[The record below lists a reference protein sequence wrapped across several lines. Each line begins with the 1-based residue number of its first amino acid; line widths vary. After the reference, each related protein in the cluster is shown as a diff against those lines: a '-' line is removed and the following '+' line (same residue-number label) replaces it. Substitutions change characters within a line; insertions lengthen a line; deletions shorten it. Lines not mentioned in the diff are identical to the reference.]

1 MADNSF
7 KIVAKLDIPTSV
19 GKIIND
25 IPKLEK
31 TLQANAGGNVKI
43 VAGLDTTRSIKQI
56 QSQLNAITA
65 PTIKIGIDTSSIQ
78 NTQNITNGLRDVQTQ
93 AQQTA
98 NSLTNLNGIANQPI
112 KPILDR
118 SSFTEIQDYI
128 DAIAIKLSKTK
139 IGNFSDVFKGIKAN
153 FNANT
158 PDIKNAVA
166 ELVNAIKLTPNN
178 QKAITDSYSYLM
190 DMIRNTINSSK
201 IVNSQDFEMNL
212 ADQIYRIA
220 TSMNNAQSQIQQ
232 SSTAI
237 NNSLQQVQQS
247 VQQTGNSIQQFN
259 NVSTSSKNYFSNS
272 SEILKDIQLFD
283 MEEDAIKS
291 LETTFKS
298 LGATVTSVERKNNSG
313 FTESFTVAIRSAT
326 GEVEKFD
333 YIWKNLNEGISDD
346 EKWRYALSNITA
358 TDKGVKNLIESAK
371 IAKDKLNAIADTKQ
385 NKLMSLYSGAGQGAK
400 PIQNADSWIKLA
412 QQAGIAEEAIEKIR
426 TADITTANSIKANAD
441 IEIDKFKQLVRTLQ
455 NVEYAANSLRVK
467 DIFTTK
473 RIETTNL
480 DNLINK
486 INKSDVPFEKLR
498 RHIDV
503 LKSSLSNVTNQES
516 LVKYLNSFDRVESKF
531 KSLNTL
537 YTSIGG
543 YDKQL
548 DKLARDWQKQG
559 IYIGNV
565 KTTVE
570 NLKKSLATV
579 KTSDGFTKWVSD
591 FNSQIGALDK
601 LPITIAK
608 GRNEL
613 NSLQQTWT
621 DFSKGKNI
629 VSNVNKELGNLSSRI
644 KRITTEKGF
653 SKWSEDFSKIN
664 TQISQMTT
672 NLNNQVSVQNK
683 INKLQTQIA
692 KLNPA
697 RDIDEIARLNEKL
710 KLEQKEL
717 SNLQYQSNLFSNL
730 ISLEEQ
736 EKYITQQTVQT
747 REMLTSAINSSTAKY
762 KSDINETIKN
772 LNRLKNSALFRNNQN
787 NPQVTAIQQQI
798 TDLTTRYQSM
808 LNTLNKGN
816 LTPIQFDALQKELRQ
831 LNTDFNSTQASAT
844 RFQQT
849 LRSDNSADQL
859 KQKVALLTAQVQA
872 FRKANSRAESKF
884 GGQFDSIL
892 NRLKDVSDIETF
904 NRINKE
910 TQILRQNIV
919 ASEEAG
925 KSFFD
930 KLGEKA
936 RKFAGWMSLTYA
948 FSLVMRTFRTMITTV
963 VELDTALV
971 DLKKTFTGTEQD
983 LQNLYY
989 SANKTAK
996 ELGVTT
1002 KEILE
1007 QASAW
1012 SRLGY
1017 SSAETAELMAEN
1029 SAIFKTIS
1037 PGMDIDTATDG
1048 LVSMMKAFDVEAN
1061 DVLDGIMSKVNIVG
1075 NKFATDNT
1083 SIVEAM
1089 TRSSS
1094 AMAAANNTLEETIAL
1109 NTASIEI
1116 TRNAETTANAWRT
1129 VSMRLRGYDE
1139 ESEELSDN
1147 LVNISG
1153 TIADLTKTASNS
1165 FQGIS
1170 LFTDE
1175 SKETYK
1181 STYQIMKDISNIWD
1195 ELSDKNQ
1202 AELLEAI
1209 AGKRNSQ
1216 VVASALQNFES
1227 AEKAI
1232 IEMAD
1237 SQGNAMT
1244 EMEIAYESI
1253 SYRVNLFKETLT
1265 DLAQTAFKQDVLK
1278 FVVDGGTSIL
1288 EFIDTLTEK
1297 VGLLATIGLGLLSKH
1312 MLNVMGISKVVTRNN
1327 LVQYGMSLN
1336 AISLANINSATSTE
1350 KLALAVQNLTFKQQ
1364 AQILASRGVSQETI
1378 KSVLIQNQAEKE
1390 VAEQIVL
1397 NTALIGKKKQLTAS
1411 LLQETL
1417 MTQGICKEKAV
1428 EIMRSV
1434 GVINTD
1440 NTQVLSKKKLNVAL
1454 LQTKLSQEG
1463 LSAAQIKAMTI
1474 QLGLGRSVN
1483 SLGNYF
1489 TGLGATIKS
1498 ALLGI
1503 NPIVVALTAAVS
1515 GIYLFINAQKKKTE
1529 ESENA
1534 RQEALET
1541 IETYKSEKENLN
1553 SLVQEYTRLVSS
1565 TSDLTTVKEELTDIQ
1580 SQLVDVYGDEKA
1592 EIDLLNKSYA
1602 ENIAL
1607 IAEKNKVEA
1616 EQRNRDNRQAYDDA
1630 RETLSY
1636 DSEYIVS
1643 DGYGSGDKNAALIKA
1658 SGFGEFSKKTKERW
1672 LSLGYD
1678 NVHFDVDSLNN
1689 QVYITGT
1696 IEEQI
1701 ETLKAIYADYEKQI
1715 EGLSDEKYKKRLQGI
1730 GDELSRLEKEKQEA
1744 ESLLKQEQLDLSIIS
1759 EGNFFADEKKNKE
1772 FSDLVNNVV
1781 DGIREFNEE
1790 TSTAGKID
1798 LAKKW
1803 TEDANALEELTKD
1816 TPSAKEAIQ
1825 TLFDTADSG
1834 LTQFENSITSSAS
1847 LYNEGLKTYLGDEGT
1862 FNDTN
1867 DNIAKYTD
1875 ALDTL
1880 AEKGVITASAMND
1893 LIALDS
1899 DLINSFSK
1907 VGDGFHIT
1915 SEALIESKD
1924 KLIKKELE
1932 YVETEQKSSKKVLT
1946 DLKLRQQET
1955 EKQRDKTANFIEY
1968 LNSIGDV
1975 NQANHLQSELEKYNT
1990 QLEEIDQQIIEVE
2003 KTTKYYNLI
2012 QEQLNGSL
2020 GNTVSLLSELE
2031 NQADALEDTID
2042 SLEDSISKIEDE
2054 ISDLE
2059 DKQSELLE
2067 YQEYQIDNIIN
2078 KIESEKEVLEKE
2090 KEVLEEQ
2097 VSALEEQQ
2105 EELENLISNYE
2116 KVVDVISNVV
2126 DKQIEAIES
2135 ERDAIEKHYD
2145 DIIEKLQEQNEERE
2159 KAISLAEKQANLEN
2173 AQRNKIRQY
2182 NEQTGWTYVQD
2193 QEAIYN
2199 AQKELDDFKSQ
2210 DEIDTLEKEKEN
2222 ALKGYDVQIEA
2233 WEEYVKL
2240 WEDTV
2245 DGYTEAEDN
2254 LIAEQILGSDWLE
2267 KIKNKDTT
2275 TLNTFKNN
2283 YNTYQ
2288 NTLNTVIQREIDSLN
2303 QSIKAKEKDIE
2314 AKEKQIDSWNDY
2326 KNELSNYVDS
2336 VSKKWSDYVSMVG
2349 QVTLDE
2355 NSSLEERASNLET
2368 FKNNYSAITDQ
2379 ILAKQSELAGMTA
2392 ELESAQSTLEAL
2404 QERINTV
2411 NSNIIATVNDT
2422 IDQKQDEYNSWK
2434 QDRDN
2439 LIASGINSEHDA
2451 NYLNGI
2457 TTEMD
2462 RLQTEIKALSE
2473 LIGRTYDIPHYSTG
2487 GVNTTTGVSWLDG
2500 TPSKPELVLNN
2511 SQATKLWNLLDTMS
2525 SSQLAK
2531 TFRLDSLGQP
2541 PESLRQLANNS
2552 SMVTNNQNS
2561 QSINLIFNGN
2571 IIANNPVDFM
2581 QQMNSYVQHNK
2592 LNGWIRQG

>member
-426 TADITTANSIKANAD
+426 TADTTTANSIKANAD

-697 RDIDEIARLNEKL
+697 RDIDEIARLNKKL

-730 ISLEEQ
+730 ISLAEQ

-772 LNRLKNSALFRNNQN
+772 LNRLKNSTLFKNNQN
-787 NPQVTAIQQQI
+787 NSQVTAIQQQI
-798 TDLTTRYQSM
+798 TDLTTRYQNM

-816 LTPIQFDALQKELRQ
+816 LTPTQFDALQKELKQ

-859 KQKVALLTAQVQA
+859 KQKVALLTAQIKA
-872 FRKANSRAESKF
+872 FRKANSKSEKSF
-884 GGQFDSIL
+884 GNQYDALL
-892 NRLKDVSDIETF
+892 NALANPNIDHNEYTRLA
-904 NRINKE
+904 KE
-910 TQILRQNIV
+910 FQILRQNV
-919 ASEEAG
+919 NAAGSTGKNFFEDLGASA
-925 KSFFD
+925 K
-930 KLGEKA
+930 
-936 RKFAGWMSLTYA
+936 KFIKWMSMTYVL
-948 FSLVMRTFRTMITTV
+948 SSITRSFRALINNV
-963 VELDTALV
+963 VELDSAMV
-971 DLKKTFTGTEQD
+971 SLKKVTDETEATYSKFFDNVSKKSQKLGTTMKSLID
-983 LQNLYY
+983 
-989 SANKTAK
+989 SASDFAK
-996 ELGVTT
+996 
-1002 KEILE
+1002 
-1007 QASAW
+1007 
-1012 SRLGY
+1012 LGY
-1017 SSAETAELMAEN
+1017 SIDEASTLAEVASVYANVGELDIEDATSSIVSTMAAFGIEAEN
-1029 SAIFKTIS
+1029 AIKI
-1037 PGMDIDTATDG
+1037 IDKFNA
-1048 LVSMMKAFDVEAN
+1048 
-1061 DVLDGIMSKVNIVG
+1061 VG
-1075 NKFATDNT
+1075 NNFSIT
-1083 SIVEAM
+1083 SGDIGSALQ
-1089 TRSSS
+1089 RSASS
-1094 AMAAANNTLEETIAL
+1094 LNASGNTL
-1109 NTASIEI
+1109 
-1116 TRNAETTANAWRT
+1116 
-1129 VSMRLRGYDE
+1129 D
-1139 ESEELSDN
+1139 
-1147 LVNISG
+1147 
-1153 TIADLTKTASNS
+1153 
-1165 FQGIS
+1165 
-1170 LFTDE
+1170 
-1175 SKETYK
+1175 
-1181 STYQIMKDISNIWD
+1181 
-1195 ELSDKNQ
+1195 
-1202 AELLEAI
+1202 EAI
-1209 AGKRNSQ
+1209 AMITAANTVVQDADVIGTAMKTVSLRLTSTSAQLEELGEDTEYACETISDYRNLVMGLTHNKVDILGDDGQYLSTYEIIKKLSEVWKELNSMEQ
-1216 VVASALQNFES
+1216 SSLMKSLFGVRQANVGVSLIEQFDIAERVLKESIESEGSAMEEHSRWLDSITAKTQQFKASFES
-1227 AEKAI
+1227 LSITALNNQIVKDMVDVGTKLLNIIKLIVEKLGTIPTILIGILTVKAFKNIGIFKQINYDVNNLTQAFKNLNQGIAFFGKSFRDIHKDVKNYGLRGLTSVVTKQDVANFNSFTTAI
-1232 IEMAD
+1232 QNGSMTYKNAFDTYLSKAPIALKRQANEIINLTNEQRRLD
-1237 SQGNAMT
+1237 SQRAKGHITQEQYTSAMDNNRRA
-1244 EMEIAYESI
+1244 MQ
-1253 SYRVNLFKETLT
+1253 NLTTQIETLT
-1265 DLAQTAFKQDVLK
+1265 SAQRVANATSKILAF
-1278 FVVDGGTSIL
+1278 
-1288 EFIDTLTEK
+1288 
-1297 VGLLATIGLGLLSKH
+1297 
-1312 MLNVMGISKVVTRNN
+1312 
-1327 LVQYGMSLN
+1327 SLN
-1336 AISLANINSATSTE
+1336 MLANIGLSLVINEVVREIYKFINASKEAEEQRKEAIDMASGYKSEVESLISSYNQESSSLQELQTRYVELISAT
-1350 KLALAVQNLTFKQQ
+1350 ND
-1364 AQILASRGVSQETI
+1364 INTI
-1378 KSVLIQNQAEKE
+1378 KSDLSSLQDEIVEKY
-1390 VAEQIVL
+1390 
-1397 NTALIGKKKQLTAS
+1397 
-1411 LLQETL
+1411 
-1417 MTQGICKEKAV
+1417 
-1428 EIMRSV
+1428 
-1434 GVINTD
+1434 
-1440 NTQVLSKKKLNVAL
+1440 
-1454 LQTKLSQEG
+1454 G
-1463 LSAAQIKAMTI
+1463 L
-1474 QLGLGRSVN
+1474 
-1483 SLGNYF
+1483 
-1489 TGLGATIKS
+1489 
-1498 ALLGI
+1498 
-1503 NPIVVALTAAVS
+1503 
-1515 GIYLFINAQKKKTE
+1515 
-1529 ESENA
+1529 
-1534 RQEALET
+1534 EAD
-1541 IETYKSEKENLN
+1541 
-1553 SLVQEYTRLVSS
+1553 Q
-1565 TSDLTTVKEELTDIQ
+1565 
-1580 SQLVDVYGDEKA
+1580 
-1592 EIDLLNKSYA
+1592 IDLMNDKYA
-1602 ENIAL
+1602 ENIHL
-1607 IAEKNKVEA
+1607 MQERRKEQAEAFLFDNAAKIKEA
-1616 EQRNRDNRQAYDDA
+1616 EGRQDSNYVSKISIPRHMEGQTDIISAFNDIAGKEIVDIDTTFFKKKYNITIDDDNPQKVYDTLVKIANVYQEISEAQGTYSSTTHQYFIDEANR
-1630 RETLSY
+1630 
-1636 DSEYIVS
+1636 V
-1643 DGYGSGDKNAALIKA
+1643 K
-1658 SGFGEFSKKTKERW
+1658 
-1672 LSLGYD
+1672 SL
-1678 NVHFDVDSLNN
+1678 
-1689 QVYITGT
+1689 
-1696 IEEQI
+1696 
-1701 ETLKAIYADYEKQI
+1701 I
-1715 EGLSDEKYKKRLQGI
+1715 EGD
-1730 GDELSRLEKEKQEA
+1730 DD
-1744 ESLLKQEQLDLSIIS
+1744 LLKQAQDMRKVIDDFNLFE
-1759 EGNFFADEKKNKE
+1759 NADTSKAYN
-1772 FSDLVNNVV
+1772 
-1781 DGIREFNEE
+1781 DGINQLIEFNQKFKE
-1790 TSTAGKID
+1790 TASTAGKID
-1798 LAKKW
+1798 LSNKF
-1803 TEDANALEELTKD
+1803 TETYKELQNLTKGN
-1816 TPSAKEAIQ
+1816 SVAESELQ
-1825 TLFDTADSG
+1825 SLFDTMDSG
-1834 LTQFENSITSSAS
+1834 LTQLKNNATSSAS
-1847 LYNEGLKTYLGDEGT
+1847 LYKETLKTYLSDEGT

-1867 DNIAKYTD
+1867 DNIAKYTG
-1875 ALDTL
+1875 ALDDL
-1880 AEKGVITASAMND
+1880 SEKGIVTASVMND

-1899 DLINSFSK
+1899 DLINSFTK
-1907 VGDGFHIT
+1907 VGDGFHIST
-1915 SEALIESKD
+1915 DTLIASKD
-1924 KLIKKELE
+1924 KLINKELE

-1946 DLKLRQQET
+1946 DLKLQLRET
-1955 EKQRDKTANFIEY
+1955 EKQRDKTAKFIEF
-1968 LNSIGDV
+1968 LRSVGDI
-1975 NQANHLQSELEKYNT
+1975 NQANYLQNQLDGYDT
-1990 QLEEIDQQIIEVE
+1990 QIENITQEIAEVE
-2003 KTTKYYNLI
+2003 NATDHWNNI
-2012 QEQLNGSL
+2012 QSQLNSSL
-2020 GNTVSLLSELE
+2020 GDTTSHLKELE

-2042 SLEDSISKIEDE
+2042 KLEESIDKIESE

-2097 VSALEEQQ
+2097 VTALEEQQ
-2105 EELENLISNYE
+2105 EQLEELISNYE
-2116 KVVDVISNVV
+2116 KVVDVISDVV
-2126 DKQIEAIES
+2126 DKQIEAIET
-2135 ERDAIEKHYD
+2135 ERDAVEKHYD

-2159 KAISLAEKQANLEN
+2159 KAITLAEKQANLEN

-2199 AQKELDDFKSQ
+2199 AQKELDDFKAQ

-2222 ALKGYDVQIEA
+2222 ALKGYDEQIEA

-2379 ILAKQSELAGMTA
+2379 ILAKQGELAGMTA
-2392 ELESAQSTLEAL
+2392 ELESAQGTLEAL
-2404 QERINTV
+2404 QERIDFV
-2411 NSNIIATVNDT
+2411 NSNNIASVKSQIATLEGLYESE
-2422 IDQKQDEYNSWK
+2422 KAH
-2434 QDRDN
+2434 RDN
-2439 LIASGINSEHDA
+2439 VIASGINSEHDA
-2451 NYLNGI
+2451 NYINDI
-2457 TTEMD
+2457 ANTMNE
-2462 RLQTEIKALSE
+2462 LQETIRVLYES
-2473 LIGRTYDIPHYSTG
+2473 IGEVYNIPHYSTG

-2511 SQATKLWNLLDTMS
+2511 SQATKLWNLLNTMS